1 MINKLL
7 SFYICMRNNELSML
21 RVFRYSFKHLFDLKQ
36 NIETAIKVIKEAIDL
51 QTKHNLSSIHALHNK
66 QIGCHKIL

>member
-1 MINKLL
+1 MINKLQ

-36 NIETAIKVIKEAIDL
+36 NKETAIKVIKEAIDL
-51 QTKHNLSSIHALHNK
+51 QTKQKSVFNS
-66 QIGCHKIL
+66 CTT